1 MRDSLRRVLIVS
13 LFATIPSTQ
22 FFVKLTHASPGNV
35 KKFTDKHYHHH
46 TIRSI
51 NPTKYW
57 KAALDNIVLAPPE
70 P

>member
-22 FFVKLTHASPGNV
+22 FLVKLTHASPGNV
-35 KKFTDKHYHHH
+35 KNITDKHYH

-51 NPTKYW
+51 TPTKYS
-57 KAALDNIVLAPPE
+57 KAALDSIILAPPE